1 MIEENN
7 FSNGK
12 LPWLFEEKGE
22 TDIWEVS
29 FYEKQMNLKLEM
41 NLVPT
46 TIKLVEY
53 QLWWSQIITMLTI
66 SNHAHNF
73 ISLEWNRDDKEN
85 NDLLRATWYYKMEYI
100 FHSS

>member
-12 LPWLFEEKGE
+12 LPWWFEEKGE

-29 FYEKQMNLKLEM
+29 FYEKQMNPKLEM

-46 TIKLVEY
+46 IIKLVEY

-66 SNHAHNF
+66 SN
-73 ISLEWNRDDKEN
+73 K
-85 NDLLRATWYYKMEYI
+85 
-100 FHSS
+100 

>member
-12 LPWLFEEKGE
+12 LPWLFQKGK
-22 TDIWEVS
+22 TDSWEVS

-53 QLWWSQIITMLTI
+53 QFW
-66 SNHAHNF
+66 
-73 ISLEWNRDDKEN
+73 
-85 NDLLRATWYYKMEYI
+85 
-100 FHSS
+100 

>member
-12 LPWLFEEKGE
+12 QPRLFEEKGK
-22 TDIWEVS
+22 TDIWEVP

-53 QLWWSQIITMLTI
+53 QLQ
-66 SNHAHNF
+66 
-73 ISLEWNRDDKEN
+73 
-85 NDLLRATWYYKMEYI
+85 
-100 FHSS
+100 

>member
-1 MIEENN
+1 MFSSNNLGWEELLLHDYYIQKSNTKMIEENN

-12 LPWLFEEKGE
+12 LPWLFEKGE

-29 FYEKQMNLKLEM
+29 FYEKQMTLKLEM

-53 QLWWSQIITMLTI
+53 QFWWSQIITVLTI
-66 SNHAHNF
+66 SN
-73 ISLEWNRDDKEN
+73 K
-85 NDLLRATWYYKMEYI
+85 
-100 FHSS
+100 